1 MLNYRPVL
9 PSTYHMKI
17 RSQNSSLVVLCFYLV
32 TSATLLSTTLS
43 LAAPDTAAAKPE
55 AEASIAPAPPK
66 PGLLARLGKAP
77 EWARLDAYQRTISR
91 TEFQRLLQHN
101 YLQNDEA
108 AEGLIEILPDRAR
121 IIKQSNQPELG
132 YYDLFF
138 LSDTTKKSSP
148 PPKVPRYWT
157 PPWKLRSPL
166 HNSKPLED
174 LHIAIDP
181 GHIGGEYAQIEER
194 WYRIGKDTIPI
205 TEGDMTLKVAK
216 IMESKLTAL
225 GARVTLIRD
234 DNEPATKLREDD
246 LKEEAKKWLTRKP
259 GSRKPSNYKVQSTA
273 ERLFYVSSEI
283 RERAK
288 QINEVLK
295 PDLVV
300 CLHFNAE
307 AWGNPKKPSFVTK
320 NHNHIL
326 INGCYSKG
334 EIEEDDERLEL
345 LLRLLQRTYYYEL
358 TMAEEVAKSMR
369 RGTNLMAYTY
379 TGDNAKSVNSNP
391 YIWTRNLLANRLYMC
406 PVIFL
411 EPYVMN
417 NKDVHAR
424 VQAGDYKGIR
434 KIGKTYR
441 LSIYREYADSV
452 TSGLVNYFKEHRP

>member
-1 MLNYRPVL
+1 M
-9 PSTYHMKI
+9 STP
-17 RSQNSSLVVLCFYLV
+17 
-32 TSATLLSTTLS
+32 LS
-43 LAAPDTAAAKPE
+43 LAAPDTVTAKPE
-55 AEASIAPAPPK
+55 AETAPSTAPPK
-66 PGLLARLGKAP
+66 PALLARLGKTP
-77 EWARLDAYQRTISR
+77 NWKRLDAYQHTISR

-138 LSDTTKKSSP
+138 LSGTTKKNSP
-148 PPKVPRYWT
+148 PLKVPRYWT

-166 HNSKPLED
+166 HSSKPLEG

-181 GHIGGEYAQIEER
+181 GHIGGEYAQIEQR

-234 DNEPATKLREDD
+234 DNEPATKLRADE
-246 LKEEAKKWLTRKP
+246 LKAEARKWLNRKL
-259 GSRKPSNYKVQSTA
+259 GSRKPSKSKIESTA
-273 ERLFYVSSEI
+273 KRLFYVSSEI
-283 RERAK
+283 RSRSEQVNNK
-288 QINEVLK
+288 LK

-307 AWGNPKKPSFVTK
+307 AWGNPRKPSFVDK

-334 EIEEDDERLEL
+334 EIEEDDERFEL

-358 TMAEEVAKSMR
+358 TMAEEVSKTMR
-369 RGTNLMAYTY
+369 RGTGLPPYTY

-391 YIWTRNLLANRLYMC
+391 YIWTRNLLANRLYLC

-441 LSIYREYADSV
+441 LSIYREYAESV
-452 TSGLVNYFKEHRP
+452 TAGLVNYFKKHKQ